1 MVGSCVEPLPKYA
14 TERDFCSLFI
24 HNRKGACK
32 TDKGLLAFLEPYLPQ
47 NQYKIRN
54 WLKPDGLLLLFKTE
68 EMARR
73 VKSDLEMRDPEFAVD
88 FWAIRPEEKPVDEKK
103 EEKPVD
109 EKKEVKPVVKEEEKI
124 KETNSFASLAEEH

>member
-1 MVGSCVEPLPKYA
+1 MQGSCVEPLPKYA

-88 FWAIRPEEKPVDEKK
+88 FWAIRPEEKGMPA

-109 EKKEVKPVVKEEEKI
+109 EKEVKPVVKEEEKI

>member
-1 MVGSCVEPLPKYA
+1 MQGSCVEPLPKYA

-32 TDKGLLAFLEPYLPQ
+32 TDKGLLAFLEAYLPQ

-88 FWAIRPEEKPVDEKK
+88 FWAIRPEEKGMPV

-109 EKKEVKPVVKEEEKI
+109 EKKEEE
-124 KETNSFASLAEEH
+124 SLA

>member
-1 MVGSCVEPLPKYA
+1 MA
-14 TERDFCSLFI
+14 
-24 HNRKGACK
+24 
-32 TDKGLLAFLEPYLPQ
+32 PYLPQ

-88 FWAIRPEEKPVDEKK
+88 FWAIRPEEKGMPV

-124 KETNSFASLAEEH
+124 KETNSFASLAEH